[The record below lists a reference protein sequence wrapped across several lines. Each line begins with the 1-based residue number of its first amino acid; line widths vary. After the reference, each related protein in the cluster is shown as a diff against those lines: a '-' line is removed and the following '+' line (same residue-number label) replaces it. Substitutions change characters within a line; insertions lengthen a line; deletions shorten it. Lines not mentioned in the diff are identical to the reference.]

1 MPAKVTRFLR
11 SDNAQHFIDNFAE
24 EGSYYLFIGNNQEWY
39 WDTQDESL
47 NDPPNPTEG
56 VESIDFDIWDRIVAM
71 KRIDATDL
79 SLVIP
84 RYNWTSGTVYSKYQ
98 DSVDLFANTTNPF
111 YVITSD
117 FKVYKCID
125 NNKGAQSTV
134 EPRQTEL
141 TDTVITDDGYEWK
154 YMYPVVGSDI
164 EKFLS
169 SEYIPV
175 KKATVLDNFNA
186 DQFNIQTAA
195 TNGTVDSIDVTVS
208 ANGFINFSGF
218 IKEYT
223 NTSTIILPTEA
234 NATDDQYYKDCNVF
248 VETGDGSG
256 QLRKVSNYVAATR
269 TITFEDPLSLPLS
282 NTAPNPS
289 YIVLGPRVEVL
300 ADGDGTPT
308 AYANINPLA
317 SNSINYINMINRG
330 RNNTTATAIVKDGFF
345 NNPANLV
352 SVTTTALPNIS
363 PPGGHGSDAVRE
375 LHNGDLMFSI
385 KLSKTEQEE
394 FLETKDFRTYG
405 ILQYPRYR
413 SNNALITERA
423 IDNTLKL
430 KLKQI
435 RGLSNSTFEAYGS
448 NNSGMLAVGMASF
461 DEFAKNFELANS
473 AAAAALDAELYA
485 TVNRAFAIDYVSNTT
500 TTGTLSLTSPRYKD
514 GYIFLDEGEGNSGEL
529 IRLKHN
535 GAATDWPIDA
545 EATSSEYEG
554 IVEEVIYPV
563 VKKGSGDILY
573 IENRF
578 PIIRDSDQIEDLK
591 MIITY

>member
-24 EGSYYLFIGNNQEWY
+24 EGSYYLFIGNTQEWY
-39 WDTQDESL
+39 WDTQDQAL
-47 NDPPNPTEG
+47 NDPPEPSEG

-71 KRIDATDL
+71 KRIDVTDL
-79 SLVIP
+79 SLAIP

-111 YVITSD
+111 YVLTSD
-117 FKVYKCID
+117 FRVYKCID
-125 NNKGAQSTV
+125 NNKGAPSTV

-141 TDTVITDDGYEWK
+141 ISTVITDDGYEWK

-195 TNGTVDSIDVTVS
+195 TDGTVDSIDVISS

-223 NTSTIILPTEA
+223 DTSTIILPTEA
-234 NATDDQYYKDCNVF
+234 NAVDDEYYRGCNLF

-256 QLRKVSNYVAATR
+256 QLRTIADYDAPNRK
-269 TITFEDPLSLPLS
+269 ITFDTELSLPLS
-282 NTAPNPS
+282 NTSPNPS
-289 YIVLGPRVEVL
+289 YVVIGPKVEIL
-300 ADGDGTPT
+300 ADGDGIPT

-317 SNSINYINMINRG
+317 SNSINYINMIERG
-330 RNNTTATAIVKDGFF
+330 RNNTTATAIVRQGTFLNIA
-345 NNPANLV
+345 NNI
-352 SVTTTALPNIS
+352 SVGTTILPNIS

-375 LHNGDLMFSI
+375 LHGGDLMFSV
-385 KLSKTEQEE
+385 KLSKTEQED
-394 FLETKDFRTYG
+394 FLENKDFRTYG
-405 ILQYPRYR
+405 ILQYPRYA

-423 IDNTLKL
+423 IDNTLKVRL
-430 KLKQI
+430 
-435 RGLSNSTFEAYGS
+435 NSVGSGITNTTFEAYGANS
-448 NNSGMLAVGMASF
+448 SGMLAVGMTGF
-461 DEFAKNFELANS
+461 DTFAKVYTSNTDAVLAAN
-473 AAAAALDAELYA
+473 AELYA
-485 TVNRAFAIDYVSNTT
+485 QVNRAFAINYVSESATS
-500 TTGTLSLTSPRYKD
+500 GVMSFTSPRYKD
-514 GYIFLDEGEGNSGEL
+514 GYIFLENETTDGET
-529 IRLKHN
+529 IRLKYN
-535 GAATDWPIDA
+535 GAGVEWPINTDGSDA
-545 EATSSEYEG
+545 IYQG
-554 IVEEVIYPV
+554 LVDEVIYPV

>member
-223 NTSTIILPTEA
+223 NTSTIIL
-234 NATDDQYYKDCNVF
+234 
-248 VETGDGSG
+248 
-256 QLRKVSNYVAATR
+256 
-269 TITFEDPLSLPLS
+269 
-282 NTAPNPS
+282 
-289 YIVLGPRVEVL
+289 
-300 ADGDGTPT
+300 
-308 AYANINPLA
+308 
-317 SNSINYINMINRG
+317 
-330 RNNTTATAIVKDGFF
+330 
-345 NNPANLV
+345 
-352 SVTTTALPNIS
+352 
-363 PPGGHGSDAVRE
+363 
-375 LHNGDLMFSI
+375 
-385 KLSKTEQEE
+385 
-394 FLETKDFRTYG
+394 
-405 ILQYPRYR
+405 
-413 SNNALITERA
+413 
-423 IDNTLKL
+423 
-430 KLKQI
+430 
-435 RGLSNSTFEAYGS
+435 
-448 NNSGMLAVGMASF
+448 
-461 DEFAKNFELANS
+461 
-473 AAAAALDAELYA
+473 
-485 TVNRAFAIDYVSNTT
+485 
-500 TTGTLSLTSPRYKD
+500 
-514 GYIFLDEGEGNSGEL
+514 
-529 IRLKHN
+529 RL
-535 GAATDWPIDA
+535 
-545 EATSSEYEG
+545 
-554 IVEEVIYPV
+554 
-563 VKKGSGDILY
+563 
-573 IENRF
+573 
-578 PIIRDSDQIEDLK
+578 
-591 MIITY
+591 